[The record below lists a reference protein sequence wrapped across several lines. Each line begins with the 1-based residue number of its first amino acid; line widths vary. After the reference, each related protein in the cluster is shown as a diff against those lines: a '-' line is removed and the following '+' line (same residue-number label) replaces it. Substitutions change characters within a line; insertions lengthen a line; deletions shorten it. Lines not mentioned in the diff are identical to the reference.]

1 MVGAQGL
8 RRSGWGDDEEG
19 VDVAADLVVIGGGPA
34 GASAALRARELGAT
48 AALVERGSLG
58 GSCTNDGCVPTR
70 VLAKAARLLRDA
82 GQHAE
87 FGLIGPSPTVDLAA
101 VLRRVRATVDRV
113 HADKDLERH
122 LARSGVTV
130 RAGTGPARFLD
141 PHTLVL
147 PDGERVEGRQFVLCA
162 GGHARRLDFPGA
174 ELART
179 HSEVWSLP
187 RLPPRLAVVGG
198 AATGCQLAS
207 VFAAF
212 GSRVTLLDAAPTLL
226 GAEDAEVARA
236 VEGALATR
244 GAEVVTGIE
253 RIQRIEQAGGRLRLA
268 YLREGA
274 EHALDADEVLLAV
287 GWPGNTDG
295 LGLEVAGVDVEG
307 GYVVV
312 DDTLRTSARHV
323 WAAGDVTGRMM
334 LVQSATAEGRLAAE
348 NALLGSRRPHVDAVV
363 PHGGFTDPE
372 YGGVGLTE
380 AAALARPGEPVAVAT
395 VAYGDLDRAVIDG
408 HTEGFCKLI
417 AEHGSHRVVGAHVV
431 GEQAVEVVQV
441 AATAMAAG
449 MRVEHLAE
457 VDLAYPTF
465 TAVVGLAA
473 RRLARELGAVAT
485 SPAWRALG
493 LTDMA
498 EWERHQRA

>member
-1 MVGAQGL
+1 MGM
-8 RRSGWGDDEEG
+8 
-19 VDVAADLVVIGGGPA
+19 AADLVVIGGGPA
-34 GASAALRARELGAT
+34 GVSAALRARELGAT
-48 AALVERGSLG
+48 STLLERGSLG

-70 VLAKAARLLRDA
+70 VLAKTARLLRDA
-82 GQHAE
+82 GQAAE
-87 FGLIGPSPTVDLAA
+87 FGLVGQPPSVDLEA

-113 HADKDLERH
+113 HASKGLQQH

-130 RAGTGPARFLD
+130 RAGAGPARFLD

-162 GGHARRLDFPGA
+162 GGHARRLGVPGA

-179 HSEVWSLP
+179 SSEVWSLP
-187 RLPPRLAVVGG
+187 RLPSALVVVGG

-212 GSRVTLLDAAPTLL
+212 GSRVTLLEAAPTLL
-226 GAEDAEVARA
+226 GGEDADVAEA
-236 VEGALATR
+236 IGHALAER
-244 GAEVVTGIE
+244 GVEVVTGIE
-253 RIQRIEQAGGRLRLA
+253 RVRRIDRADGRLRLA
-268 YLREGA
+268 YVRDGA
-274 EHALDADEVLLAV
+274 EHAVDADEVLLAI
-287 GWPGNTDG
+287 GWPGSTDG
-295 LGLEVAGVDVEG
+295 LGLEAAGVEVDG

-312 DDTLRTSARHV
+312 DDTLRTSAPHV
-323 WAAGDVTGRMM
+323 WAAGDVAGRMM

-348 NALLGSRRPHVDAVV
+348 NALLGSGRPHVDAVV

-380 AAALARPGEPVAVAT
+380 AAARARPGEPVAVAM
-395 VAYGDLDRAVIDG
+395 VAYQDLDRSVLDAR
-408 HTEGFCKLI
+408 TEGFCKLI

-473 RRLARELGAVAT
+473 RRLARKLGAVPMA
-485 SPAWRALG
+485 PAWRTLDGA
-493 LTDMA
+493 DQA
-498 EWERHQRA
+498 EWERRERA

>member
-1 MVGAQGL
+1 MGM
-8 RRSGWGDDEEG
+8 
-19 VDVAADLVVIGGGPA
+19 AADLVVIGGGPA
-34 GASAALRARELGAT
+34 GVSAALRARELGAT
-48 AALVERGSLG
+48 STLLERGSLG

-70 VLAKAARLLRDA
+70 VLAKTARLLRDA
-82 GQHAE
+82 GQAAE
-87 FGLIGPSPTVDLAA
+87 FGLVGQPPSVDLEA

-113 HADKDLERH
+113 HASKGLQQH

-130 RAGTGPARFLD
+130 RAGAGPARFLD

-162 GGHARRLDFPGA
+162 GGHARRLGVPGA

-179 HSEVWSLP
+179 SSEVWSLP
-187 RLPPRLAVVGG
+187 HLPSALVVVGG

-212 GSRVTLLDAAPTLL
+212 GSRVTLLEAAPTLL
-226 GAEDAEVARA
+226 GGEDADVAEA
-236 VEGALATR
+236 IGHALAER
-244 GAEVVTGIE
+244 GVEVVTGIE
-253 RIQRIEQAGGRLRLA
+253 RVRRIDRADGRLRLA
-268 YLREGA
+268 YVRDGA
-274 EHALDADEVLLAV
+274 EHAVDADEVLLAI
-287 GWPGNTDG
+287 GWPGSTDG
-295 LGLEVAGVDVEG
+295 LGLEAAGVEVDG

-312 DDTLRTSARHV
+312 DDTLRTSAPHV
-323 WAAGDVTGRMM
+323 WAAGDVAGRMM

-348 NALLGSRRPHVDAVV
+348 NALLGSGRPHVDAVV

-380 AAALARPGEPVAVAT
+380 AAARARPGEPVAVAT
-395 VAYGDLDRAVIDG
+395 VAYQDLDRSVLDAR
-408 HTEGFCKLI
+408 TEGFCKLI

-473 RRLARELGAVAT
+473 RRLARELGAVPMA
-485 SPAWRALG
+485 PAWRTLDGA
-493 LTDMA
+493 DQA
-498 EWERHQRA
+498 EWERRERA

>member
-1 MVGAQGL
+1 MGM
-8 RRSGWGDDEEG
+8 
-19 VDVAADLVVIGGGPA
+19 AADLVVIGGGPA
-34 GASAALRARELGAT
+34 GVSAALRARELGAT
-48 AALVERGSLG
+48 STLLERGSLG

-70 VLAKAARLLRDA
+70 VLAKTARLLRDA
-82 GQHAE
+82 GQAAE
-87 FGLIGPSPTVDLAA
+87 FGLVGQPPSVDLEA

-113 HADKDLERH
+113 HASKGLQQH

-130 RAGTGPARFLD
+130 RAGAGPARFLD

-162 GGHARRLDFPGA
+162 GGHARRLGVPGA

-179 HSEVWSLP
+179 SSEVWSLP
-187 RLPPRLAVVGG
+187 HLPSALVVVGG

-212 GSRVTLLDAAPTLL
+212 GSRVTLLEAAPTLL
-226 GAEDAEVARA
+226 GGEDADVAEA
-236 VEGALATR
+236 IGHALAER
-244 GAEVVTGIE
+244 GVEVVTGIE
-253 RIQRIEQAGGRLRLA
+253 RVRRIDRADGRLRLA
-268 YLREGA
+268 YVRDGA
-274 EHALDADEVLLAV
+274 EHAVDADEVLLAI
-287 GWPGNTDG
+287 GWPGSTDG
-295 LGLEVAGVDVEG
+295 LGLEAAGVEVDG

-312 DDTLRTSARHV
+312 DDTLRTSAPHV
-323 WAAGDVTGRMM
+323 WAAGDVAGRMM

-348 NALLGSRRPHVDAVV
+348 NALLGSGRPHVDAVV

-380 AAALARPGEPVAVAT
+380 AAARARPGEPVAVAT
-395 VAYGDLDRAVIDG
+395 VAYQDLDRSVLDAR
-408 HTEGFCKLI
+408 TEGFCKLI

-473 RRLARELGAVAT
+473 RRLARELGAVPMA
-485 SPAWRALG
+485 PAWRTLDGA
-493 LTDMA
+493 DRA
-498 EWERHQRA
+498 EWERRERA

>member
-1 MVGAQGL
+1 
-8 RRSGWGDDEEG
+8 
-19 VDVAADLVVIGGGPA
+19 VAADLVVIGGGPA
-34 GASAALRARELGAT
+34 GVSAALRARELGAT
-48 AALVERGSLG
+48 AALLERGRLG
-58 GSCTNDGCVPTR
+58 GACTNDGCVPTR

-82 GQHAE
+82 SQAAE
-87 FGLIGPSPTVDLAA
+87 FGLVGSPPTVDLPAL
-101 VLRRVRATVDRV
+101 LRRVHATVETI
-113 HADKDLERH
+113 HAFKSLERH
-122 LARSGVTV
+122 LAWSGVTV
-130 RAGTGPARFLD
+130 RADTGPARFVD

-147 PDGERVEGRQFVLCA
+147 PDGGRVEGRRFVLCA
-162 GGHARRLDFPGA
+162 GGHARRLDFPGM
-174 ELART
+174 ELTRT
-179 HSEVWSLP
+179 HSDVWSLP
-187 RLPPRLAVVGG
+187 RLPPALVVVGG

-212 GSRVTLLDAAPTLL
+212 GSRVTILDAAPTLL
-226 GAEDAEVARA
+226 GREDADVAGA
-236 VEGALATR
+236 VSAALAAR
-244 GAEVVTGIE
+244 GVEVVTGIGP
-253 RIQRIEQAGGRLRLA
+253 IQRVEQVGGRLRLA
-268 YLREGA
+268 HLRDGA
-274 EHALDADEVLLAV
+274 KHTVDADEVLLAV

-295 LGLEVAGVDVEG
+295 LGLETAGVAVEE

-312 DDTLRTSARHV
+312 DDTMRTSAAHI
-323 WAAGDVTGRMM
+323 WAAGDVTGRNM

-348 NALLGSRRPHVDAVV
+348 NALLGSGRPHVDAVV

-372 YGGVGLTE
+372 YGSVGLTE
-380 AAALARPGEPVAVAT
+380 TAARARPGAPVAVTT
-395 VAYGDLDRAVIDG
+395 VAYEDLDRAVLDG
-408 HTEGFCKLI
+408 RTEGFCKLI

-473 RRLARELGAVAT
+473 RRLARDLGAVAI

-493 LTDMA
+493 PPGLA
-498 EWERHQRA
+498 EWERHGRR

>member
-1 MVGAQGL
+1 MGM
-8 RRSGWGDDEEG
+8 
-19 VDVAADLVVIGGGPA
+19 AADLVVIGGGPA
-34 GASAALRARELGAT
+34 GVSTALRARELGAT

-82 GQHAE
+82 GQAAE
-87 FGLIGPSPTVDLAA
+87 FGLVGSPPTVDLVAL
-101 VLRRVRATVDRV
+101 LRRVQASVDRV
-113 HADKDLERH
+113 HAYKDLERH
-122 LARSGVTV
+122 LAWSGVTV

-147 PDGERVEGRQFVLCA
+147 PDGERVEGRQFVICV
-162 GGHARRLDFPGA
+162 GGHARRLDVPGT

-179 HSEVWSLP
+179 HSEVWSLR
-187 RLPPRLAVVGG
+187 RLPPALLVVGG

-207 VFAAF
+207 AFAAF
-212 GSRVTLLDAAPTLL
+212 GSRVTILDAAPSLL
-226 GAEDAEVARA
+226 GAEDADVAKA
-236 VEGALATR
+236 VAAALAAR
-244 GAEVVTGIE
+244 GVEVVTGIE
-253 RIQRIEQAGGRLRLA
+253 RIQRIERAGDRLRLA
-268 YLREGA
+268 YTREGA
-274 EHALDADEVLLAV
+274 GHVVDADEVLLAV

-295 LGLEVAGVDVEG
+295 LGLKAAGVTVEG

-312 DDTLRTSARHV
+312 DDTLRTSAPHV

-348 NALLGSRRPHVDAVV
+348 NALLGSGRPHVDAVV

-380 AAALARPGEPVAVAT
+380 TAAKARPGEPVAVAT
-395 VAYGDLDRAVIDG
+395 VAYQDLDRAVLDG
-408 HTEGFCKLI
+408 RTEGFCKLI

-473 RRLARELGAVAT
+473 RRLARELGAVAM

-493 LTDMA
+493 RVDLA
-498 EWERHQRA
+498 EWERHERA

>member
-1 MVGAQGL
+1 MGM
-8 RRSGWGDDEEG
+8 
-19 VDVAADLVVIGGGPA
+19 AADLVVIGGGPA
-34 GASAALRARELGAT
+34 GVSAALRARELGAT
-48 AALVERGSLG
+48 STLLERGSLG

-70 VLAKAARLLRDA
+70 VLAKTARLLRDA
-82 GQHAE
+82 GQAAE
-87 FGLIGPSPTVDLAA
+87 FGLVGQPPSVDLEA

-113 HADKDLERH
+113 HASKGLQQH

-130 RAGTGPARFLD
+130 RAGAGPARFLD

-162 GGHARRLDFPGA
+162 GGHARRLGVPGA

-179 HSEVWSLP
+179 SSEVWSLP
-187 RLPPRLAVVGG
+187 HLPSALVVVGG

-212 GSRVTLLDAAPTLL
+212 GSRVTLLEAAPTLL
-226 GAEDAEVARA
+226 GGEDADVAEA
-236 VEGALATR
+236 IGHALAER
-244 GAEVVTGIE
+244 GVEVVTGIE
-253 RIQRIEQAGGRLRLA
+253 RVRRIDRADGRLRLA
-268 YLREGA
+268 YVRDGA
-274 EHALDADEVLLAV
+274 EHAVDADEVLLAI
-287 GWPGNTDG
+287 GWPGSTDG
-295 LGLEVAGVDVEG
+295 LGLEAAGVEVDG

-312 DDTLRTSARHV
+312 DDTLRTSAPHV
-323 WAAGDVTGRMM
+323 WAAGDVAGRMM

-348 NALLGSRRPHVDAVV
+348 NALLGSGRPHVDAVV

-380 AAALARPGEPVAVAT
+380 AAARARPGEPVAVAM
-395 VAYGDLDRAVIDG
+395 VAYQDLDRSVLDAR
-408 HTEGFCKLI
+408 TEGFCKLI

-473 RRLARELGAVAT
+473 RRLARELGAVPMA
-485 SPAWRALG
+485 PAWRTLDGA
-493 LTDMA
+493 DQA
-498 EWERHQRA
+498 EWERRERA

>member
-1 MVGAQGL
+1 MGT
-8 RRSGWGDDEEG
+8 
-19 VDVAADLVVIGGGPA
+19 AADLVVIGGGPA
-34 GASAALRARELGAT
+34 GVSAALRARELGAT

-70 VLAKAARLLRDA
+70 VLAKTARLLRDA
-82 GQHAE
+82 GQAAE
-87 FGLIGPSPTVDLAA
+87 FGLVGPPPTVDLAA
-101 VLRRVRATVDRV
+101 VLRRVQATVDRV
-113 HADKDLERH
+113 HASKDLDRQ
-122 LARSGVTV
+122 LVRSGVTV
-130 RAGTGPARFLD
+130 RADAGPGRFLD
-141 PHTLVL
+141 PRTLLL
-147 PDGERVEGRQFVLCA
+147 PDGERVEGRRFVLCA

-187 RLPPRLAVVGG
+187 RLPPKLLVVGG

-207 VFAAF
+207 VFASF
-212 GSRVTLLDAAPTLL
+212 GSQVTVLEAAPTLL
-226 GAEDAEVARA
+226 GAEDADVAGA
-236 VEGALATR
+236 VTGALAAR
-244 GAEVVTGIE
+244 GVEVVTAIE
-253 RIQRIEQAGGRLRLA
+253 EVERLERADGRLRLV
-268 YLREGA
+268 YRREGA
-274 EHALDADEVLLAV
+274 GHAVDADEVLLAV

-295 LGLEVAGVDVEG
+295 LGLEAAGVAVEH

-312 DDTLRTSARHV
+312 DDTLRTSARNV
-323 WAAGDVTGRMM
+323 WAAGDVTGRTM

-348 NALLGSRRPHVDAVV
+348 NALLGSGRPHVDAVV

-372 YGGVGLTE
+372 YGGVGRTE
-380 AAALARPGEPVAVAT
+380 AAARAIPDAPVAVAT
-395 VAYGDLDRAVIDG
+395 VAYQDIDRAVLDG
-408 HTEGFCKLI
+408 RTEGFCKLI
-417 AEHGSHRVVGAHVV
+417 AEYGSHRIVGAHVV

-473 RRLARELGAVAT
+473 RRLARELGAVAM

-493 LTDMA
+493 RTDQA
-498 EWERHQRA
+498 DWEHHARA

>member
-1 MVGAQGL
+1 MGM
-8 RRSGWGDDEEG
+8 
-19 VDVAADLVVIGGGPA
+19 AADLVVIGGGPA
-34 GASAALRARELGAT
+34 GVSAALRARELGAT
-48 AALVERGSLG
+48 STLLERGRLG

-70 VLAKAARLLRDA
+70 VLAKTARLLRDA
-82 GQHAE
+82 GQAAE
-87 FGLIGPSPTVDLAA
+87 FGLVGQPPTVDLEA

-113 HADKDLERH
+113 HASKGLERH
-122 LARSGVTV
+122 LAHSGVTV
-130 RAGTGPARFLD
+130 RAGVGPARFLD

-162 GGHARRLDFPGA
+162 GGHARRLGVPGV

-179 HSEVWSLP
+179 SSEVWSLP
-187 RLPPRLAVVGG
+187 RLPSALVVVGG

-212 GSRVTLLDAAPTLL
+212 GSRVTVLEAAPTLL
-226 GAEDAEVARA
+226 GAEDADVAEA
-236 VEGALATR
+236 IAHALTER
-244 GAEVVTGIE
+244 GVEVVTGIE
-253 RIQRIEQAGGRLRLA
+253 GVRRIDRAGGRLRLA
-268 YLREGA
+268 YVREGA
-274 EHALDADEVLLAV
+274 EHAVDADEVLLAV
-287 GWPGNTDG
+287 GWPGSTDG
-295 LGLEVAGVDVEG
+295 LGLEAAGVEVEG

-312 DDTLRTSARHV
+312 DDTLRTSAPHV
-323 WAAGDVTGRMM
+323 WAAGDVAGRMM
-334 LVQSATAEGRLAAE
+334 LVQSATAEGRVAAE
-348 NALLGSRRPHVDAVV
+348 NALLGSGRPHVDAVV

-380 AAALARPGEPVAVAT
+380 AAARARPGEPVAVAT
-395 VAYGDLDRAVIDG
+395 VAYQGLDRSLLDG
-408 HTEGFCKLI
+408 RPEGFCKLI

-473 RRLARELGAVAT
+473 RRLARELGAVPLAPT
-485 SPAWRALG
+485 WRPLDGA
-493 LTDMA
+493 DRA
-498 EWERHQRA
+498 EWERRERA

>member
-1 MVGAQGL
+1 MGM
-8 RRSGWGDDEEG
+8 
-19 VDVAADLVVIGGGPA
+19 AADLVVIGGGPA
-34 GASAALRARELGAT
+34 GVSAALRARELGAT
-48 AALVERGSLG
+48 STLLERGSLG

-70 VLAKAARLLRDA
+70 VLAKTARLLRDA
-82 GQHAE
+82 GQAAE
-87 FGLIGPSPTVDLAA
+87 FGLVGQPPSVDLEA

-113 HADKDLERH
+113 HASKGLQRH

-130 RAGTGPARFLD
+130 RAGAGPARFLD

-162 GGHARRLDFPGA
+162 GGHARRLGVPGA

-179 HSEVWSLP
+179 SSEVWSLP
-187 RLPPRLAVVGG
+187 RLPSALVVVGG

-212 GSRVTLLDAAPTLL
+212 GSRVTLLEAAPTLL
-226 GAEDAEVARA
+226 GGEDADVAA
-236 VEGALATR
+236 AIGHALAER
-244 GAEVVTGIE
+244 GVEVVTGIE
-253 RIQRIEQAGGRLRLA
+253 RVRRIDRADGRLRLA
-268 YLREGA
+268 YVRDGA
-274 EHALDADEVLLAV
+274 EHAVDADEVLLAI
-287 GWPGNTDG
+287 GWPGSTDG
-295 LGLEVAGVDVEG
+295 LGLEAAGVEVDG

-312 DDTLRTSARHV
+312 DDTLRTSAPHV
-323 WAAGDVTGRMM
+323 WAAGDVAGRMM

-348 NALLGSRRPHVDAVV
+348 NALLGSGRPHVDAVV

-380 AAALARPGEPVAVAT
+380 AAARARPGEPVAVAM
-395 VAYGDLDRAVIDG
+395 VAYQDLDRSVLDAR
-408 HTEGFCKLI
+408 TEGFCKLI

-473 RRLARELGAVAT
+473 RRLARELGAVPMA
-485 SPAWRALG
+485 PAWRTLDGA
-493 LTDMA
+493 DQA
-498 EWERHQRA
+498 EWERRERA

>member
-1 MVGAQGL
+1 MGMV
-8 RRSGWGDDEEG
+8 
-19 VDVAADLVVIGGGPA
+19 ADLVVIGGGPA
-34 GASAALRARELGAT
+34 GVSAALRARELGAT
-48 AALVERGSLG
+48 AALLERGNLG

-70 VLAKAARLLRDA
+70 VLAKTARLLRDA
-82 GQHAE
+82 GQAAE
-87 FGLIGPSPTVDLAA
+87 FGLVGAPPTVDLAA

-113 HADKDLERH
+113 HATKDLERH

-130 RAGTGPARFLD
+130 RVGAGPARFLD

-174 ELART
+174 ELVRT

-187 RLPPRLAVVGG
+187 RLPAALVVVGG

-212 GSRVTLLDAAPTLL
+212 GSKVTLLDAAPTLL
-226 GAEDAEVARA
+226 GGEDADVARA
-236 VEGALATR
+236 IEAALVARGVE
-244 GAEVVTGIE
+244 VITGIGRIE
-253 RIQRIEQAGGRLRLA
+253 RIEPADGRLRLA
-268 YLREGA
+268 YLLGSA
-274 EHALDADEVLLAV
+274 ESAVDADEVLLAV

-295 LGLEVAGVDVEG
+295 LGLGVAGVQVEG

-312 DDTLRTSARHV
+312 DDTLRTSAGHI
-323 WAAGDVTGRMM
+323 WAAGDLTGRMM
-334 LVQSATAEGRLAAE
+334 LAQSATAEGRLAAE
-348 NALLGSRRPHVDAVV
+348 NALLGDERPHVDAVV

-380 AAALARPGEPVAVAT
+380 AAARARPGEPVAVAT
-395 VAYGDLDRAVIDG
+395 VAYQDLDRAVLDG
-408 HTEGFCKLI
+408 RTEGFCKLI

-441 AATAMAAG
+441 AATAMAAD
-449 MRVEHLAE
+449 MRVEQLAE

-473 RRLARELGAVAT
+473 RRLARELGAVEM

-493 LTDMA
+493 RADQA
-498 EWERHQRA
+498 EWERREGA

>member
-1 MVGAQGL
+1 
-8 RRSGWGDDEEG
+8 
-19 VDVAADLVVIGGGPA
+19 VVIGGGPA
-34 GASAALRARELGAT
+34 GVSTALRARELGAT

-82 GQHAE
+82 GQAAE
-87 FGLIGPSPTVDLAA
+87 FGLVGSPPTVDLVAL
-101 VLRRVRATVDRV
+101 LRRVQASVDRV
-113 HADKDLERH
+113 HAYKDLERH
-122 LARSGVTV
+122 LAWSGVTV

-147 PDGERVEGRQFVLCA
+147 PDGERVEGRQFVICV
-162 GGHARRLDFPGA
+162 GGHARRLDVPGT

-179 HSEVWSLP
+179 HSEVWSLR
-187 RLPPRLAVVGG
+187 RLPPALLVVGG

-207 VFAAF
+207 AFAAF
-212 GSRVTLLDAAPTLL
+212 GSRVTILDAAPSLL
-226 GAEDAEVARA
+226 GAEDADVAKA
-236 VEGALATR
+236 VAAALAAR
-244 GAEVVTGIE
+244 GVEVVTGIE
-253 RIQRIEQAGGRLRLA
+253 RIQRIERAGDRLRLA
-268 YLREGA
+268 YTREGA
-274 EHALDADEVLLAV
+274 GHVVDADEVLLAV

-295 LGLEVAGVDVEG
+295 LGLKAAGVTVEG

-312 DDTLRTSARHV
+312 DDTLRTSAPHV

-348 NALLGSRRPHVDAVV
+348 NALLGSGRPHVDAVV

-380 AAALARPGEPVAVAT
+380 TAAKARPGEPVAVAT
-395 VAYGDLDRAVIDG
+395 VAYQDLDRAVLDG
-408 HTEGFCKLI
+408 RTEGFCKLI

-473 RRLARELGAVAT
+473 RRLARELGAVAM

-493 LTDMA
+493 RVDLA
-498 EWERHQRA
+498 EWERHERA

>member
-1 MVGAQGL
+1 MGM
-8 RRSGWGDDEEG
+8 
-19 VDVAADLVVIGGGPA
+19 AADLVVIGGGPA
-34 GASAALRARELGAT
+34 GVTAALRARELGAT
-48 AALVERGSLG
+48 AALLERGRLG

-70 VLAKAARLLRDA
+70 VLAKTARLLRDA
-82 GQHAE
+82 GQAAE
-87 FGLIGPSPTVDLAA
+87 FGLIGPPPTVDLAA

-113 HADKDLERH
+113 HDSKDLERH
-122 LARSGVTV
+122 LVRSGVTV
-130 RAGTGPARFLD
+130 RADAGPARFQD
-141 PHTLVL
+141 PHTVVL

-187 RLPPRLAVVGG
+187 RLPSALVVVGG

-212 GSRVTLLDAAPTLL
+212 GSRVTVLDTAPTLL
-226 GAEDAEVARA
+226 GGEDADVARA
-236 VEGALATR
+236 VERALVAR
-244 GAEVVTGIE
+244 GVEVVTGID
-253 RIQRIEQAGGRLRLA
+253 RIEHIDPADGHLRLA
-268 YLREGA
+268 YLRESGECGVDA
-274 EHALDADEVLLAV
+274 EAVLLAV

-295 LGLEVAGVDVEG
+295 LGLEAAGVEVDG

-334 LVQSATAEGRLAAE
+334 LAQSATAEGRLAAE
-348 NALLGSRRPHVDAVV
+348 NALLGSERPHVDAVV

-380 AAALARPGEPVAVAT
+380 EAARGRPGASVAVAT
-395 VAYGDLDRAVIDG
+395 VAYKDLDRAVLDG
-408 HTEGFCKLI
+408 RTEGFCKLI
-417 AEHGSHRVVGAHVV
+417 AEPGTHRVVGAHVV

-449 MRVEHLAE
+449 MRVEQLAA

-465 TAVVGLAA
+465 TSVVGLAA
-473 RRLARELGAVAT
+473 RRLARELGSVEM

-493 LTDMA
+493 RADQA
-498 EWERHQRA
+498 EWERRDGA